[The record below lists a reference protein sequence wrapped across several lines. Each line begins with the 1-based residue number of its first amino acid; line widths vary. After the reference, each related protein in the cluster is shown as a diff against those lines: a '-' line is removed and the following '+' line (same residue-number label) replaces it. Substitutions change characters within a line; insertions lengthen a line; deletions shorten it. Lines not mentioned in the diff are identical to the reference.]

1 MEAYDEWPR
10 DGLSKILDQVN
21 WDRPLPVHKRGFRLT
36 VTECIQ
42 EGIRDANI
50 DLIEILDAWKKI
62 YKAVANIA
70 EAGYL
75 HRDLSFGNV
84 RVRRISGNEIIVKL
98 IDFDLVDE
106 IESLDSAK
114 TAPDRTGTILF
125 IPIDIL
131 KKTKPPRRQEQHED
145 ETAFWVGYWLCLS
158 AFSEVMMP
166 NNSGLKRPPG
176 HYLISKESLLQIL
189 LV

>member
-36 VTECIQ
+36 VTEWIQ

-114 TAPDRTGTILF
+114 TAPDCTGTILF

-131 KKTKPPRRQEQHED
+131 KKPSHPAGKSSMRTRQP
-145 ETAFWVGYWLCLS
+145 FG
-158 AFSEVMMP
+158 
-166 NNSGLKRPPG
+166 SGTG
-176 HYLISKESLLQIL
+176 F
-189 LV
+189 V